1 MEQSKLACINESGG
15 NDDAPDLSSIRGEGS
30 CFVVGFF
37 CPVDSGPSVN
47 VLFMHLCAS
56 SLLVFY
62 KPAWTWLD
70 MDAGERRGE
79 MEVQQAGE
87 ERIDVSR

>member
-47 VLFMHLCAS
+47 VLFMQ
-56 SLLVFY
+56 
-62 KPAWTWLD
+62 PAWTWLD